1 MDAAL
6 IALAACLLTSFGGR
20 AHLTISMLSG
30 SLGRSPGLLVVSA
43 ATALLATLIAAA
55 LGAAVS
61 GQFVGEAR
69 QMIVVGALLLAAI
82 ELAVSVT
89 LAHPREPTR
98 SLGAIGLVLFAR
110 QLIDAPRLCIFCICC
125 GIGQYGPRSAGRGY
139 RGCVGSYNGLD
150 FFRTRVRREDTI
162 FRTHHLGRNIVTGWV
177 IYRIYHSIIYV

>member
-69 QMIVVGALLLAAI
+69 QMIVDGALLLAAI
-82 ELAVSVT
+82 ELAVLVN

-110 QLIDAPRLCIFCICC
+110 QLIDAPRLCILASAAALANMDHAALGG
-125 GIGQYGPRSAGRGY
+125 GIGAVVAATMVWIFSGREFDAKTLYSARITLA
-139 RGCVGSYNGLD
+139 VILLLAGL
-150 FFRTRVRREDTI
+150 FIGFITQ
-162 FRTHHLGRNIVTGWV
+162 
-177 IYRIYHSIIYV
+177 

>member
-82 ELAVSVT
+82 ELAVPVT

-98 SLGAIGLVLFAR
+98 SLGAIALVLFAR
-110 QLIDAPRLCIFCICC
+110 QLIDAPRLCIFASAAALANMDHAVLGG
-125 GIGQYGPRSAGRGY
+125 GIGAVLAATMVWIFSGREFDAKTLYSARITLAVILLLAGLFI
-139 RGCVGSYNGLD
+139 GSI
-150 FFRTRVRREDTI
+150 TQ
-162 FRTHHLGRNIVTGWV
+162 
-177 IYRIYHSIIYV
+177 